1 MSGGEPSSIKR
12 SVSCDTVSPAYLY
25 VGSMLFVY
33 ERVRDTYRALYRKW
47 RPMSFDDVVSQP
59 HVTKTLINQ
68 IKNEKTA
75 HAYLFTGSRGTGKTT
90 CARIFAKAINC
101 LNPKDGEPCLE
112 CEICKNADNGS
123 LSDIFEMDAA
133 SNSKV
138 DDIREL
144 REGVIYTPE
153 MCKYK
158 VYIIDEV
165 HMLSP
170 GAFNALLKTMEEPP
184 EHVKF
189 VLATTEIHKVPA
201 TIVSRCQH
209 FDFHRIRT
217 EDIVARLEYI
227 ASKEQLSLDNDAAV
241 LIARLSDGGMRD
253 ALSLLDQCAAF
264 SDKID
269 TAVVSNAA
277 GIAGRDHLF
286 DMIEKISARDAAGAI
301 KTINELYSMSKDLK
315 VLCSELIE
323 QLRNVMLIKSVDGAN
338 ELISCMPDEIDR
350 LKKIADSISLD
361 FVLECLTVLQDCLDR
376 FRGAASKRTE
386 FEMCIIRLCTNPPHQ
401 HSSPAQTGISSSEV
415 SALLARI
422 AELEKRTATGG
433 IAAAVQNTPVT
444 PMPKPKPQKPLK
456 KFDINNY
463 TPLAEWQDILEKLR
477 EQYPGIAAFLE
488 NSAAAIEGDTFNI
501 ICENDFYIQKVK
513 ASNDTAKLKQVIHD
527 YYGKDFGFK
536 LYAASSVDIKDKE
549 NPINVLKERAKSL
562 GVDVEIKK

>member
-1 MSGGEPSSIKR
+1 M
-12 SVSCDTVSPAYLY
+12 
-25 VGSMLFVY
+25 
-33 ERVRDTYRALYRKW
+33 YRALYRKW

-68 IKNEKTA
+68 IKNDKTG

-138 DDIREL
+138 DDIRDL

-217 EDIVARLEYI
+217 QDIVARLEYI
-227 ASKEQLSLDNDAAV
+227 ASQEQLTLAHDAAV

-264 SDKID
+264 SDNID
-269 TAVVSNAA
+269 TSVVSGAA

-286 DMIEKISARDAAGAI
+286 DMIESIAAKDAAGAI
-301 KTINELYSMSKDLK
+301 RIINELYSMSKDLK

-323 QLRNVMLIKSVDGAN
+323 QVRNVMLIKSVEGADD
-338 ELISCMPDEIDR
+338 LISCMPDEIER
-350 LKKIADSISLD
+350 LKKIAASVSLD
-361 FVLECLTVLQDCLDR
+361 FTLDCLNALQDCLDR

-386 FEMCIIRLCTNPPHQ
+386 FEMCIIRLCTGGAKTQN
-401 HSSPAQTGISSSEV
+401 SAQASVSSSEV

-422 AELEKRTATGG
+422 DELERRAAAGG
-433 IAAAVQNTPVT
+433 IPAGTQQASPAA
-444 PMPKPKPQKPLK
+444 PKPKPQKPLK

-463 TPLAEWQDILEKLR
+463 TPLAEWQEILEKLR

-513 ASNDTAKLKQVIHD
+513 MSNDTAKLKQVIHD
-527 YYGKDFGFK
+527 HYGKDFGFK
-536 LYAASSVDIKDKE
+536 LYSANSVDIKDKK

-562 GVDVEIKK
+562 GVDVEIKN

>member
-1 MSGGEPSSIKR
+1 
-12 SVSCDTVSPAYLY
+12 
-25 VGSMLFVY
+25 
-33 ERVRDTYRALYRKW
+33 
-47 RPMSFDDVVSQP
+47 MSFDDVVSQP

-422 AELEKRTATGG
+422 AELEKRAATGG

>member
-1 MSGGEPSSIKR
+1 
-12 SVSCDTVSPAYLY
+12 
-25 VGSMLFVY
+25 MLFVY